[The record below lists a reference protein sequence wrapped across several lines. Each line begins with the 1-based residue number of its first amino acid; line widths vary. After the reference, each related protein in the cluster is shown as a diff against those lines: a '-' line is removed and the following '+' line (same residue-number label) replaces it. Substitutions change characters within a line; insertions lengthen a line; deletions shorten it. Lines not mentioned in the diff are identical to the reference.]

1 MLHILDFFNP
11 NSLKEAMERVR
22 RRNAMRQAGM
32 LGEGES
38 APTEDDDAA
47 GGRPAGG
54 GLRSAGYLVVLYVSI
69 YIVEFC

>member
-1 MLHILDFFNP
+1 
-11 NSLKEAMERVR
+11 MERVR

-54 GLRSAGYLVVLYVSI
+54 GLRSAGESLYCCYDSAHLLMLN
-69 YIVEFC
+69 